1 MPWEGE
7 HNTRSLSPHG
17 LKKAEGHAA
26 PGGVHDINAVGCPE
40 MPNGILGAPISVDPH
55 GRGFKMPI
63 GEAPSAARPAN
74 DMGPPVHPG
83 GVLNADPHPYNPAS
97 QVQQKNT
104 YAAPTWERK
113 LK

>member
-1 MPWEGE
+1 MPWEPE
-7 HNTRSLSPHG
+7 HNRRSLSPHG
-17 LKKAEGHAA
+17 LKAAEGHAA
-26 PGGVHDINAVGCPE
+26 PGVHDMNSVPCPE
-40 MPNGILGAPISVDPH
+40 MPPGITGAPLNADPH
-55 GRGFKMPI
+55 ARGFTMPVHI
-63 GEAPSAARPAN
+63 APSAARPRN

-97 QVQQKNT
+97 QVQQRNT